1 MDSHHLSRRGFVASV
16 AAMGASLAIFEG
28 ASASAT
34 SPRFTVTGDQFMLDG
49 RPFQILAGE
58 MHYPRIPREYWRD
71 RLRKLKAL
79 GLNTLTTY
87 VFWNVHET
95 APEVYDFSGN
105 LDIAAYI
112 RMAHEEGLWVN
123 LRPGPYVCAEWDGG
137 GLPAWLFP
145 EETGIA
151 RTSDPKFIEPMKR
164 WFKRLGQELTP
175 LLIDNGGPIIL
186 TQVENEYGAFGA
198 DHAYMAEVMQ
208 AERDAGFSGLLYT
221 ADPSQFVANGSLPGV
236 VAGINFGT
244 NYKAEEEFAARAKV
258 RPDGPFFNS
267 ELWGGWF
274 DAFGDL
280 HATME
285 IPPLIASL
293 KWMLDHKM
301 SISFYMLHGGTSFAW
316 YAGANWDNKG
326 YAADISSYDYDAIL
340 DEAGRPTPK
349 YEAVS
354 TLLKNYLP
362 ASAFAPLT
370 EPEVPTIIHRFRLR
384 QAAPL
389 DQLLLKPTLEK
400 APKSLDA
407 AGQMHGLM
415 LYRYQAKAAAKGELK
430 FGDVR
435 DYALVRINGKTVA
448 TLDRRLKETSVLVDL
463 PKGAVLDV
471 LVDTHGHCN
480 YGKNI
485 GRDQK
490 GLIGGVTLNG
500 IPLEGWAQ
508 YGLPMDNLTGLT
520 FSAQAPDGPAFY
532 RGTFSVE
539 KPGFTF
545 LDMRG
550 WGKGYVFVNGH
561 NLGRHWSVGPQRAMF
576 VPGPWLKAGENEV
589 VVLDLH
595 ESAER
600 TLAGGANEIWDLPG
614 LVKG

>member
-1 MDSHHLSRRGFVASV
+1 MDSNHLNRRGFVASV
-16 AAMGASLAIFEG
+16 AAMGASLAVFG
-28 ASASAT
+28 AASASAVK
-34 SPRFTVTGDQFMLDG
+34 PRFTVEGDQFMLDG
-49 RPFQILAGE
+49 KPFQILAGE

-95 APEVYDFSGN
+95 APGVYDFSGN
-105 LDIAAYI
+105 LDIAAYV

-175 LLIDNGGPIIL
+175 LLIDSGGPIIL

-221 ADPSQFVANGSLPGV
+221 ADPSQFIANGSIPGV

-354 TLLKNYLP
+354 ALLKNYLP
-362 ASAFAPLT
+362 ASAFSPLP
-370 EPEVPTIIHRFRLR
+370 EPEIPAIIPRFRLK

-389 DQLLLKPTLEK
+389 DQLLLKSTLQK
-400 APKSLDA
+400 TPKSLDA
-407 AGQMHGLM
+407 LGQMHGLM
-415 LYRYQAKAAAKGELK
+415 LYRYQAKVAAKGELK

-448 TLDRRLKETSVLVDL
+448 TLDRRLKETSVSVDL

-500 IPLEGWAQ
+500 TPLEGWAQ
-508 YGLPMDNLTGLT
+508 YGLPMDSPTGLT

-614 LVKG
+614 LVKA